1 MHTLIVN
8 SETANLSIAHLL
20 QQVQNGGLE
29 LQDAQGQVVAFVLP
43 PSDRQA
49 WTYAEAAIDLSEHP
63 IEIKNAIGRTGGI
76 STADL
81 LRRAADAAVN
91 ERQQ

>member
-1 MHTLIVN
+1 MHTLIVD

-20 QQVQNGGLE
+20 KQAQNGGVE
-29 LQDAQGQVVAFVLP
+29 LQDSQGQVVAFVLP

-49 WTYAEAAIDLSEHP
+49 WIYAEAAIDLSEHAS
-63 IEIKNAIGRTGGI
+63 EIKNALGRAGGV

-81 LRRAADAAVN
+81 LRKAADAAKS
-91 ERQQ
+91 EPRQ